1 MCLILIGA
9 FILAGSVIGSSLLAR
24 RDRMTGQTV
33 PDFTL
38 IDTGGERISL
48 KDYRG
53 NIVLL
58 HYGPTW

>member
-1 MCLILIGA
+1 MILIGA
-9 FILAGSVIGSSLLAR
+9 FILAGVATGISLLAR
-24 RDRMTGQTV
+24 RDRMTGQTA

-38 IDTGGERISL
+38 IDTRGERISL

-53 NIVLL
+53 NILLL